1 MKRWEEE
8 GASDDGRYRD
18 TDRVI
23 GCHINRNANK
33 GRYMTNE
40 EKFVNELIGYIF
52 AYPDDDYMTMEC
64 LCRKLHK
71 HGLIDKKDGEWTCNF
86 IERADTPQTDCQRC
100 RWFATDKCH
109 ECFGNE
115 LFEDSGYVTRQT
127 DCAWK

>member
-71 HGLIDKKDGEWTCNF
+71 HGLIDKKDGE
-86 IERADTPQTDCQRC
+86 
-100 RWFATDKCH
+100 FATDKCH